1 MKRFIWSLIIPLA
14 LVACSRNRPTP
25 TPWPSPT
32 GTTPVNRFTPTPPP
46 TRVSRITIV
55 PSATRLPPSTSEG
68 TVQSGTPFTD
78 TLATDTA
85 TPPPDDVPSPTATP
99 RVVDAGATDTPPA
112 TAPPPDSPLPT
123 PSPAIETPTSTA
135 RSEDASAE
143 TERATPSLVPEED
156 VVPTDT
162 PTATPE
168 GADAS
173 WGFENVHTYYDD
185 MFQEFYVSGES
196 VNQADSD
203 QRITTLWPVVYDQE
217 GNPVNT
223 KDDVDAIGQGYK
235 ELREGISL
243 APNSRLAFSF
253 CVYLPEG
260 VVINENDYT
269 FTVES
274 EPAEA
279 ARQDLEVLE
288 HSSDDSAWPAHFYV
302 EGVLGNPGPELN
314 EYIAIVVTLYDP
326 DERVIGLGW
335 VYEQGEN
342 ALTNQEYS
350 FRIEVEM
357 WAGMETLGLEV
368 GDHELQSF
376 GY

>member
-14 LVACSRNRPTP
+14 LVACSRNQPTP

-55 PSATRLPPSTSEG
+55 PSATRLLLSTAEG

-85 TPPPDDVPSPTATP
+85 TPTPDDVPSPTATP
-99 RVVDAGATDTPPA
+99 RVIDAGATDTPPA
-112 TAPPPDSPLPT
+112 TAPPPDSPLST

-135 RSEDASAE
+135 RSEDASTE
-143 TERATPSLVPEED
+143 TESATPSLAPED
-156 VVPTDT
+156 VVLTDT
-162 PTATPE
+162 PTATLE
-168 GADAS
+168 SAGAS

-185 MFQEFYVSGES
+185 MFQEFYISGES

-253 CVYLPEG
+253 LVYLPEG
-260 VVINENDYT
+260 VVVNENDYKL
-269 FTVES
+269 TVES

-288 HSSDDSAWPAHFYV
+288 HSLDDSAWPSSFYV
-302 EGVLGNPGPELN
+302 EGVLGNPGPDLN
-314 EYIAIVVTLYDP
+314 AYLAIVVTLYDP
-326 DERVIGLGW
+326 DGRVIGLGW
-335 VYEQGEN
+335 TYEQGEN
-342 ALTNQEYS
+342 ALTGQEYS

-357 WAGMETLGLEV
+357 WAGMEALGLGV
-368 GDHELQSF
+368 GNHELQLF
-376 GY
+376 GH